1 MSQTNIS
8 VNRKE
13 LNLTKKLRQENL
25 VTLLSA
31 LKTLKWFCPVRTVF
45 FYVYCPWIHISSRW
59 TDWCETS
66 VARNVWCKTSVVM
79 IVPRNISDKE
89 CFTKQKMYDRESLVQ
104 NICYKDCISKHSVK
118 RNVLWNIFFTIMFHT
133 QLWSLMRNFCNK
145 KSLIHNFC
153 DKKSLMCNFCGK
165 KRLVRNFCDKTSL
178 VRNFYGKKSLM
189 SNFCDKKS

>member
-13 LNLTKKLRQENL
+13 LNLTKNVKARKSRD
-25 VTLLSA
+25 VTFSF
-31 LKTLKWFCPVRTVF
+31 KNFKMVRTV

-66 VARNVWCKTSVVM
+66 VAMNVWCKTSVVM

-104 NICYKDCISKHSVK
+104 NICFKDCISKHSVK

-165 KRLVRNFCDKTSL
+165 KSL
-178 VRNFYGKKSLM
+178 VPHLVAAAIL
-189 SNFCDKKS
+189 D